1 MEKKYISSSRYKKT
15 IKSKKNKR
23 RVQSISQ
30 KLMQRDSMSI
40 YKENIDAN
48 IIKNK
53 KTNSF
58 KFKIPKF
65 SI

>member
-30 KLMQRDSMSI
+30 KLMQRDSMSV
-40 YKENIDAN
+40 YNENIDVG
-48 IIKNK
+48 
-53 KTNSF
+53 F
-58 KFKIPKF
+58 L
-65 SI
+65 